1 MPGNMVKETVGN
13 IHGCAKLISFIC
25 LAHERNLI
33 KKIEHTGLRPKVE
46 IITSIT
52 IRFIEMLS
60 AYLTASQKG
69 QSQLTD
75 V

>member
-1 MPGNMVKETVGN
+1 MK
-13 IHGCAKLISFIC
+13 KS
-25 LAHERNLI
+25 I
-33 KKIEHTGLRPKVE
+33 KKTEHTGLRPKVG

-52 IRFIEMLS
+52 ICFIEMLS

-75 V
+75 VQTTLENHSTLV